1 MCVMSDDIKPLILK
15 PESKLNQ
22 SNSVEDLS
30 KYNMP
35 ER

>member
-1 MCVMSDDIKPLILK
+1 MCVLSDDIKPLIFK

-22 SNSVEDLS
+22 SNPVEDFS